1 MGTKKIIH
9 NRQLGFSLVEVL
21 VALVILAVGLLG
33 LASLQMLSL
42 QYNTDSYIRT
52 QATVLVSD
60 LADRM
65 RNNLTALSS
74 GNYTVPTALD
84 ADNKI
89 TAYNTCGTTGG
100 ACDCTG
106 TGGGGIAGCSPVN
119 LALFDL
125 GTWYQR
131 IDATLPGASTNRPTI
146 NIAGSTVTITVNWR
160 ERDLSLSHI
169 WQFEI
174 CDTGTRICPSES

>member
-1 MGTKKIIH
+1 MGTKRISRS
-9 NRQLGFSLVEVL
+9 RQLGFSLVEVL
-21 VALVILAVGLLG
+21 IALIILAVGLLG

-42 QYNTDSYIRT
+42 QYNTDSYNRT

-65 RNNLTALSS
+65 RNNLTALSA

-84 ADNKI
+84 ANNMVA
-89 TAYNTCGTTGG
+89 TFNACGVTGG
-100 ACDCTG
+100 PCDCTSTGSGG
-106 TGGGGIAGCSPVN
+106 TAGCNSGN
-119 LALFDL
+119 LATYDL

-131 IDATLPGASTNRPTI
+131 IDTTLPGASTSRPTI
-146 NIAGSTVTITVNWR
+146 NIAGNIVTITVNWR
-160 ERDLSLSHI
+160 ERDLSLSHT

-174 CDTGTRICPSES
+174 CNSGTRVCPSES